1 VVKVTALLPVLNEE
15 PYIPKCLESLL
26 KLSTQTVS
34 VVVSDNCSTDQSL
47 QIISKYLGSSLKL
60 IRQKAQI
67 SAVGNWRACFEESST
82 EFVFTIGGDDI
93 LSPNTMTRFKDCLNQ
108 YPDIEI
114 FYFYFSNFDDQTLKE
129 LSTSPDQLL
138 LEKITSCFFCGLK
151 ILLFNPSLDEF
162 GLGVHHRQQIEDQ
175 ALLKL
180 NTSQSFFYWL
190 GLLGFVK
197 TCLSGGR
204 IFYDQE
210 ISILK
215 RQQTSYNLKGSFR
228 LSTDSWKIRRK
239 INDVRNAWVISNQI
253 NGTLKFE
260 VFAFIVI
267 NTLSISQGRYVRK
280 ISFGVLNRWISLM
293 HSRNLIVMNCRK

>member
-1 VVKVTALLPVLNEE
+1 MKVTALLPVLNEE

-26 KLSTQTVS
+26 KLSTETVS

-47 QIISKYLGSSLKL
+47 QIISKYLGGSLKL
-60 IRQKAQI
+60 IRPKAQVP
-67 SAVGNWRACFEESST
+67 AVTNWRACFEEAST
-82 EFVFTIGGDDI
+82 EFVFTIGGDDM

-108 YPDIEI
+108 YPDLEI
-114 FYFYFSNFDDQTLKE
+114 FYFFFSNFDDQTLKE

-138 LEKITSCFFCGLK
+138 LEKITSCFFCGLR

-162 GLGVHHRQQIEDQ
+162 GLGIHRRQQIKEQ
-175 ALLKL
+175 SLLRL
-180 NTSQSFFYWL
+180 DTSQSFFYWL

-197 TCLSGGR
+197 TSLGGGR
-204 IFYDQE
+204 IIYDKE

-228 LSTDSWKIRRK
+228 LSADTWKARRR
-239 INDVRNAWVISNQI
+239 INDFRNAWVISNQI

-260 VFAFIVI
+260 VFAFIVV
-267 NTLSISQGRYVRK
+267 NTLSISGARYVRK
-280 ISFGVLNRWISLM
+280 ISYGVLNRWISLM